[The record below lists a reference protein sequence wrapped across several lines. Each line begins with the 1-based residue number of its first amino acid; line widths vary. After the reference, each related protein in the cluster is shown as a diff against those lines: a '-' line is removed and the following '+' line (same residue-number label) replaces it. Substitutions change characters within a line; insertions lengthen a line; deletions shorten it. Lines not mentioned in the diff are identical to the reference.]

1 MNANTLDMTKLADK
15 EISEALSHCADDF
28 ASCEDCILNQKIG
41 KRGMFSEVCRLNLM
55 AEASNRI
62 YNLLK

>member
-1 MNANTLDMTKLADK
+1 MNANTLVTKLTDK

-55 AEASNRI
+55 AEASSRI

>member
-1 MNANTLDMTKLADK
+1 MSANTFNMTKLTDK

>member
-1 MNANTLDMTKLADK
+1 MNANTLVTKLTDK

-41 KRGMFSEVCRLNLM
+41 KQGMFSEVCRLNLM

>member
-1 MNANTLDMTKLADK
+1 MSANTFNMTKLTDK

-62 YNLLK
+62 YSLLK

>member
-1 MNANTLDMTKLADK
+1 MSANTFNVTKLTDE